1 MQYSNNILEKYE
13 SRPRKWWLYTL
24 IVFIMA
30 LLLSWSA
37 SSVTF
42 KGFAAKGTEVAKGIF
57 WGLVKPDMNLLLSTS
72 TDGVPYLLLETF
84 CIAFL
89 GTIVG
94 AVISLPLAFLSAS
107 NLVPKPIALI
117 GRTVIAAIRTIP
129 AFWPARRSC
138 PNPSPSSL
146 TR

>member
-57 WGLVKPDMNLLLSTS
+57 WGLVKPDMNLLFSTS
-72 TDGVPYLLLETF
+72 TDGSSSS
-84 CIAFL
+84 
-89 GTIVG
+89 GTYTV
-94 AVISLPLAFLSAS
+94 STPSFTSAS
-107 NLVPKPIALI
+107 VSC
-117 GRTVIAAIRTIP
+117 
-129 AFWPARRSC
+129 PAR
-138 PNPSPSSL
+138 
-146 TR
+146 

>member
-42 KGFAAKGTEVAKGIF
+42 KGFAAKGTEV
-57 WGLVKPDMNLLLSTS
+57 W
-72 TDGVPYLLLETF
+72 
-84 CIAFL
+84 
-89 GTIVG
+89 
-94 AVISLPLAFLSAS
+94 
-107 NLVPKPIALI
+107 
-117 GRTVIAAIRTIP
+117 
-129 AFWPARRSC
+129 
-138 PNPSPSSL
+138 SS
-146 TR
+146 RI

>member
-57 WGLVKPDMNLLLSTS
+57 WGLVKPDMNLLFSTS
-72 TDGVPYLLLETF
+72 TDGVPYLLMETV
-84 CIAFL
+84 CIAIL
-89 GTIVG
+89 GTVVG
-94 AVISLPLAFLSAS
+94 GILALPISFLASPKIM
-107 NLVPKPIALI
+107 PKPVAFIFNALI
-117 GRTVIAAIRTIP
+117 LLITR
-129 AFWPARRSC
+129 C
-138 PNPSPSSL
+138 PPSSG
-146 TR
+146 R

>member
-37 SSVTF
+37 SRVTF

-57 WGLVKPDMNLLLSTS
+57 WGLVKPDMNLLFSTS
-72 TDGVPYLLLETF
+72 TDGVPYLLMETV
-84 CIAFL
+84 CIAIL
-89 GTIVG
+89 GTVFWRCP
-94 AVISLPLAFLSAS
+94 S
-107 NLVPKPIALI
+107 
-117 GRTVIAAIRTIP
+117 

-138 PNPSPSSL
+138 PSPSPSSS

>member
-42 KGFAAKGTEVAKGIF
+42 KGFAAKGTEVAKG
-57 WGLVKPDMNLLLSTS
+57 
-72 TDGVPYLLLETF
+72 
-84 CIAFL
+84 
-89 GTIVG
+89 
-94 AVISLPLAFLSAS
+94 
-107 NLVPKPIALI
+107 
-117 GRTVIAAIRTIP
+117 
-129 AFWPARRSC
+129 RRSC
-138 PNPSPSSL
+138 PSPSRSSS

>member
-42 KGFAAKGTEVAKGIF
+42 KGLRPRARKSAKGISVCQA
-57 WGLVKPDMNLLLSTS
+57 G
-72 TDGVPYLLLETF
+72 
-84 CIAFL
+84 
-89 GTIVG
+89 
-94 AVISLPLAFLSAS
+94 
-107 NLVPKPIALI
+107 
-117 GRTVIAAIRTIP
+117 
-129 AFWPARRSC
+129 
-138 PNPSPSSL
+138 
-146 TR
+146 